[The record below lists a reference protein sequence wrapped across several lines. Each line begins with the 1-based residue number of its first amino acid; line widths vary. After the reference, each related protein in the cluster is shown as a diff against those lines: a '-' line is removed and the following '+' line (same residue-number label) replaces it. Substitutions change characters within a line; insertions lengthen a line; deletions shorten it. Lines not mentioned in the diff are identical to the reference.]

1 MRVFLCFNFIC
12 LNISNIYHNNN
23 GECMTNILSVLFRT
37 IFFYFFTLIMLR
49 IMGKREIA
57 QLGVIDF
64 VVSILVAELIA
75 ISIEN
80 TNDPIW
86 NTIIPIAAVTSLEV
100 GLAYLSLKSKKFRTI
115 FDGKP
120 SIIIEGGKL
129 NYKEMVKQRYTID
142 DLLFELR
149 QRGIK
154 SLENVDYALLEAN
167 GKLSIF
173 EKKIFDK
180 VVPLPLI
187 VDGEIQLSTLKKIG
201 KSKYWL
207 DYMIRKHNLNID
219 EVFYCFYKGHT
230 LFIIK
235 DNDLICSS

>member
-1 MRVFLCFNFIC
+1 MVIT
-12 LNISNIYHNNN
+12 LN
-23 GECMTNILSVLFRT
+23 EILKILLRT
-37 IFFYFFTLIMLR
+37 IFFYFFTLVMLR
-49 IMGKREIA
+49 IMGKREIG

-64 VVSILVAELIA
+64 VVSIIIAELIA

-80 TNDPIW
+80 VGDSMW
-86 NTIIPIAAVTSLEV
+86 NTIIPIAAVTGLEI
-100 GLAYLSLKSKKFRTI
+100 GLAFISLKSKRFRTF

-120 SIIIEGGKL
+120 SIIIERGKV

-149 QRGIK
+149 QREIK
-154 SLENVDYALLEAN
+154 SIEDVDYALLEAN

-173 EKKIFDK
+173 KKKVFDNNY
-180 VVPLPLI
+180 PMPLI
-187 VDGEIQLSTLKKIG
+187 VDGEVQLSTLKKIG
-201 KSKYWL
+201 KTKYWL
-207 DYMIRKHNLNID
+207 EYMINKNNLKLE

-235 DNDLICSS
+235 DVKLLSN